1 MPAEKKEEPE
11 SRVSALA
18 RIQPPPVFAVQV
30 ATNGTRAESARLQ
43 ARHADPDHKS
53 VKGRASV
60 RKMNGRKAA
69 ARSYDDAL
77 RLRPGETLVV
87 DRTGRG
93 EIRIVIKKMSDDK
106 EYIR

>member
-1 MPAEKKEEPE
+1 
-11 SRVSALA
+11 
-18 RIQPPPVFAVQV
+18 
-30 ATNGTRAESARLQ
+30 
-43 ARHADPDHKS
+43 
-53 VKGRASV
+53 
-60 RKMNGRKAA
+60 MNGRKAA